1 MQILLT
7 DFLNNVN
14 QAGIGITAALRR
26 DERRRPRRS
35 DVPHRSIRY
44 CLQRSYG
51 KVGMPGSE
59 PYERFMAL
67 HTRDGGFVMP
77 NAWDGL
83 SALMLADAGFEAIA
97 TSSAAFAATLG
108 RSDGRHQV
116 TRGEHLEHARL
127 LGQLT
132 GLPVNGDFEDGYG
145 DTMEDVAATVEA
157 AVASGLAGIGIEDT
171 SGNPH
176 QPIRDFDDAVNRMRS
191 AVDAGKGRIVITGRT
206 DNFIQGRPDLDDTIQ
221 RLTAFAEVGADV
233 LYAPYPPDLDALV
246 AIVTAVA
253 PTPVNVL
260 ISPADKILTVA
271 ELQKAGVKRISLGP
285 ALYTHAMAALERA
298 TRALVAGDLTAATTG
313 INFERVSGLLA
324 RDTD

>member
-1 MQILLT
+1 
-7 DFLNNVN
+7 
-14 QAGIGITAALRR
+14 
-26 DERRRPRRS
+26 
-35 DVPHRSIRY
+35 
-44 CLQRSYG
+44 
-51 KVGMPGSE
+51 MPGSE
-59 PYERFMAL
+59 LYERFMAL
-67 HTRDGGFVMP
+67 HTRDGGLVMP

-97 TSSAAFAATLG
+97 TSSAALAATLG
-108 RSDGRHQV
+108 RSDGRHEV

-127 LGQLT
+127 FGQLT

-145 DTMEDVAATVEA
+145 DTPEDVAATVEA

-171 SGNPH
+171 SGNPD

-191 AVDAGKGRIVITGRT
+191 AVNAAKGRIVVTGRT
-206 DNFIQGRPDLDDTIQ
+206 DNFIQGRPDLDDTIR

-260 ISPADKILTVA
+260 ISPADKVLTVA
-271 ELQKAGVKRISLGP
+271 ELQKAGVKRISVGP
-285 ALYTHAMAALERA
+285 ALYTHAMEALEHA
-298 TRALVAGDLTAATTG
+298 AKALVAGDLTSVTTG
-313 INFERVSGLLA
+313 ISFERIGDLLA
-324 RDTD
+324 RGTN